1 MNSRKYIGMDVHKE
15 SISIAVS
22 NNAGKTLMECVIE
35 TKASVIL
42 DFINGL
48 RGELQV
54 TFEEGT
60 WAAWLY
66 DLLKITEPGV
76 RRRAEFYY
84 QQLDALSVAAAT
96 VQLVGFRTT
105 RLRCESVMEN
115 CRERISRLLPVRSAP
130 KRWSEVSE
138 NLLPDYTGLK
148 TIKIPAAGKLFLLT
162 FPFIEPLRS

>member
-1 MNSRKYIGMDVHKE
+1 MTRVKAIYRSWAIPCTGKRVY
-15 SISIAVS
+15 APRYR
-22 NNAGKTLMECVIE
+22 AG
-35 TKASVIL
+35 
-42 DFINGL
+42 
-48 RGELQV
+48 
-54 TFEEGT
+54 
-60 WAAWLY
+60 WLA
-66 DLLKITEPGV
+66 KITDAGV
-76 RRRAEFYY
+76 HRRAEFYY